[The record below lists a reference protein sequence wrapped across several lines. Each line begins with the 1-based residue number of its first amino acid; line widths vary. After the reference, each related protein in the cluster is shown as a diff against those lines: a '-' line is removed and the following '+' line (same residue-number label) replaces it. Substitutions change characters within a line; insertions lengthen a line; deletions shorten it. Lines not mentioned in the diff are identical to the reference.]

1 VPDLWGYA
9 PFKVHN
15 KEVRMTYNPP
25 PPPPEVPGGAYSP
38 GGPYQPPQPIAP
50 GGTDR
55 STLFGWIGIVTGI
68 CCCGLLGIIFGWLS
82 IQDAKKWGKSPTL
95 GWVALIIGVVGVIWN
110 IIGGSIYLAR
120 R

>member
-1 VPDLWGYA
+1 
-9 PFKVHN
+9 
-15 KEVRMTYNPP
+15 MTYNPP
-25 PPPPEVPGGAYSP
+25 PSPEVPGGAY
-38 GGPYQPPQPIAP
+38 QPPQPIVP

-82 IQDAKKWGKSPTL
+82 IQDAKKWGKPAVL
-95 GWVALIIGVVGVIWN
+95 GWVALIIGILGVVGQIIW
-110 IIGGSIYLAR
+110 GSVYWSR